1 MSSRKQVNVRVD
13 LIKATSMTAL
23 VWIALA
29 GCSEVTPMKVVVE
42 HSQVYFVVAEGE
54 AVEIAV
60 DAIHL
65 LREDCAQ
72 DCVYWE
78 RRVKQQDFDLP
89 PVYLL
94 GDRIAY
100 GAPIPLTAET
110 VPPQSLA
117 PGRYLL
123 TASIT
128 LRKHNGDLG
137 GGTFGQRFELNQN
150 NGQWTISATD

>member
-1 MSSRKQVNVRVD
+1 MKNMVRAG
-13 LIKATSMTAL
+13 LITVLA
-23 VWIALA
+23 WISLA

-42 HSQVYFVVAEGE
+42 HSQVYFVAAEGE

-89 PVYLL
+89 PAYLP

-110 VPPQSLA
+110 VPPKRLV
-117 PGRYLL
+117 PGHYLL

-128 LRKHNGDLG
+128 FRTRNGDLD
-137 GGTFGQRFELNQN
+137 GGTFGQRFEINQKD
-150 NGQWTISATD
+150 GQWTISADD

>member
-1 MSSRKQVNVRVD
+1 MTNMVRAV
-13 LIKATSMTAL
+13 ISTAIAWMT
-23 VWIALA
+23 IS
-29 GCSEVTPMKVVVE
+29 GCSEIMPMKVTIE
-42 HSQVYFVVAEGE
+42 QGQVYFVAAEGE
-54 AVEIAV
+54 VVEIAV

-78 RRVKQQDFDLP
+78 RRVEQQNFDLP
-89 PVYLL
+89 PAYIP

-110 VPPQSLA
+110 VPPKRLVL
-117 PGRYLL
+117 GRYLL

-128 LRKHNGDLG
+128 FRTRNGDLD
-137 GGTFGQRFELNQN
+137 GGTFGQRFELIQN
-150 NGQWTISATD
+150 GGQWTISAAD